1 MNTPPSRSDMQ
12 VLAGLAAG
20 DADRLLCTRFLPAS
34 AQPGGLVLVA
44 FHNALIR
51 TLAPARST
59 AVAGPMAGL
68 IRLQW
73 WREVLEKTRPPEHI
87 LAPFLLG
94 MMERGQARQ
103 STLLRLV
110 HSCEMELN
118 GARDLPAWEGM
129 LRDGAGAL
137 QRAVG
142 ELLGLEDA
150 ALLQK
155 LEICGMA
162 YGAGAMLRHW
172 PALQH
177 SGRFVWPAPVEAL
190 RQQGQAWLALLDWP
204 RLPPPARLAALP
216 AVLAGR
222 DLARGRAQSGQPRGL
237 GDRAAL
243 MWQGY
248 KALRAFERG
257 ERVLA

>member
-1 MNTPPSRSDMQ
+1 MNPLPSHSDIRA
-12 VLAGLAAG
+12 LEPLAAG
-20 DADRLLCTRFLPAS
+20 DVDRLLCARFLPVS
-34 AQPGGLVLVA
+34 AQAGGLVLLA
-44 FHNALIR
+44 FHNELIIR
-51 TLAPARST
+51 ALAPARS
-59 AVAGPMAGL
+59 ASVAGPMAGL

-73 WREVLEKTRPPEHI
+73 WREVLEQTRPPEHT

-94 MMERGQARQ
+94 MIAHGQARKA
-103 STLLRLV
+103 TLLRLV
-110 HSCEMELN
+110 HSCESELT
-118 GARDLPAWEGM
+118 GGRDPEAWNSM
-129 LRDGAGAL
+129 MQDGPGAL

-150 ALLQK
+150 AMLHR
-155 LEICGMA
+155 LEASGMA

-172 PALQH
+172 PTLAQ
-177 SGRFVWPAPVEAL
+177 SGRFVCPLGLEGL
-190 RQQGQAWLALLDWP
+190 RQQGQAWLKVLDWP
-204 RLPPPARLAALP
+204 QLPPALRLGALP

-222 DLARGRAQSGQPRGL
+222 DLARMADQAGQPRGL

-257 ERVLA
+257 